1 VVRIVAIGRPYWQPV
16 DRIVVRPG
24 DPLSGTIRVGGAKN
38 SVLKLMAA
46 ALLTEGAFELT
57 NVPDIADVRI
67 MRDVLEAIGLHIEIR
82 HAGRGPADILEP
94 ASLRIERP
102 EKVAV
107 EPPPELV
114 AKIRASIVVLGPLL
128 ARCGEAHL
136 AMPGGDDFGDRP
148 IDMHLKGLEALGA
161 SFEVRD
167 GYLHAHADRLQGT
180 AITLQFPS
188 VGATENIVMAAV
200 HADGTTVLD
209 NAAREPEI
217 GDLCAFLNAM
227 GARVEGAGSPTIVV
241 HGVEPGSLQAADHR
255 VVPDRVEAA
264 TYLAAVGVAGGEL
277 TLVDARAEHMGML
290 TAKLTEMGMTIA
302 DTGDGL
308 IAKGPDGLR
317 SVDIATLP
325 YPGVATDYIPIVTA
339 MLCVA
344 DGVGIVT
351 ENLFSGRFR
360 YVEELVRLGAQ
371 IRTESHHAVVRGVG
385 RLAGAPVRAHDIR
398 AGASLIVAGLA
409 ADGATEISGANHI
422 DRGYEDI
429 VGKLRAVGADIERA
443 D

>member
-1 VVRIVAIGRPYWQPV
+1 M
-16 DRIVVRPG
+16 RPG

-46 ALLTEGAFELT
+46 AILTEGAFELT

-67 MRDVLEAIGLHIEIR
+67 MRDLLEAMGLRIEIH
-82 HAGRGPADILEP
+82 HAGRGPADVLEP

-102 EKVAV
+102 EKIAV
-107 EPPPELV
+107 EAPRELV
-114 AKIRASIVVLGPLL
+114 AKIRASVVVLGPLL
-128 ARCGEAHL
+128 ARCGEAWV

-161 SFEVRD
+161 SFEVHD
-167 GYLHAHADRLQGT
+167 GYLHGRADRLRGT

-227 GARVEGAGSPTIVV
+227 GADIEGAGSPTIVV
-241 HGVEPGSLQAADHR
+241 HGVEPGSLRPADHR

-277 TLVDARAEHMGML
+277 RLVDARAEHMGML
-290 TAKLTEMGMTIA
+290 MAKLTDMGMTIS
-302 DTGDGL
+302 DTGEGL
-308 IAKGPDGLR
+308 AAKGPDGLR

-360 YVEELVRLGAQ
+360 YVDELARLGAQ
-371 IRTESHHAVVRGVG
+371 IRMESHHAVVRGVP
-385 RLAGAPVRAHDIR
+385 RLEGAPVRAHDIR
-398 AGASLIVAGLA
+398 AGASLVVAGLA
-409 ADGATEISGANHI
+409 AAGATEISGANHI

>member
-1 VVRIVAIGRPYWQPV
+1 V
-16 DRIVVRPG
+16 DRIVVRPS

-46 ALLTEGAFELT
+46 AILTDGAFELT

-67 MRDVLEAIGLHIEIR
+67 MRDLLEAMGLRIEIR
-82 HAGRGPADILEP
+82 HAGRGPGDVLEP

-102 EKVAV
+102 EKISV
-107 EPPPELV
+107 EPPAELV
-114 AKIRASIVVLGPLL
+114 AMIRASVVVLGPLL
-128 ARCGEAHL
+128 ARCGEACV

-161 SFEVRD
+161 SFEVHD
-167 GYLHAHADRLQGT
+167 GYLRGRADRLRGT
-180 AITLQFPS
+180 AITLRFPS
-188 VGATENIVMAAV
+188 VGATENIVLAAV

-227 GARVEGAGSPTIVV
+227 GAQVEGAGSPTIVV
-241 HGVEPGSLQAADHR
+241 HGVEPGSLRPADHR

-290 TAKLTEMGMTIA
+290 MVKLTDMGMTIA
-302 DTGDGL
+302 DTGEGL
-308 IAKGPDGLR
+308 AAKGPDGLR

-360 YVEELVRLGAQ
+360 YVDELARLGAQ
-371 IRTESHHAVVRGVG
+371 IRMESHHAVVRGVP

-398 AGASLIVAGLA
+398 AGASLVVAGLA
-409 ADGATEISGANHI
+409 ASGATEISGANHI

>member
-1 VVRIVAIGRPYWQPV
+1 V

-46 ALLTEGAFELT
+46 AILTEGAFELT

-67 MRDVLEAIGLHIEIR
+67 MRDLLEAMGLRIEIQ
-82 HAGRGPADILEP
+82 HAGRGRADVLEP

-102 EKVAV
+102 EKIAI
-107 EPPPELV
+107 EAPPDLV
-114 AKIRASIVVLGPLL
+114 AKIRASVVVLGPLL
-128 ARCGEAHL
+128 ARCGEAWV

-161 SFEVRD
+161 SFEMHD
-167 GYLHAHADRLQGT
+167 GYLHGRADRLRGT

-227 GARVEGAGSPTIVV
+227 GADIEGAGSPTIVV
-241 HGVEPGSLQAADHR
+241 HGVDPGSLRPADHR

-290 TAKLTEMGMTIA
+290 MAKLTDMGMTIS
-302 DTGDGL
+302 DTGEGL
-308 IAKGPDGLR
+308 AAKGPDGLR

-360 YVEELVRLGAQ
+360 YVDELARLGAQ
-371 IRTESHHAVVRGVG
+371 IRMESHHAVVRGVP
-385 RLAGAPVRAHDIR
+385 RLEGAPVRAHDIR
-398 AGASLIVAGLA
+398 AGASLVVAGLA
-409 ADGATEISGANHI
+409 AAGATEISGANHI